1 MVVRGHPSLSLTR
14 QCRLLS
20 IGRSSLYDRPKG
32 ESAET
37 LALMRRIDA
46 LFLKYPFYGARQMVR
61 HLRREGVRIGRRR
74 AARLMRLLGL
84 QAVYRAPRTSA
95 PHLGH
100 RVYPYLLRGLAIERP
115 NHVWCAD
122 ITYIPVRRGFLYLV
136 AIMDWASRCVLAWRL
151 SNTLDAGF
159 CVEALDEALA
169 RHGTP
174 QIFNT
179 DQGSQFTGFAFTA
192 RLREAGI
199 RISMDGRGRCMDN
212 IFIERLW
219 RSLKYEAVYLHEIA
233 DGFAARRVIGQ
244 WIGFYNTERPHS
256 ALGGRTPAEAYR
268 GDTPVDMMD
277 KPLRA
282 LTTYPQAQQQ
292 QQKDRSKRI
301 LAAQTSTGIHL
312 ENAVSLS
319 DKPTPPPGPGAK
331 PAMTGRSPAAARPRR
346 SPAPNAAERCGIS
359 APSLPGAANIRPAD
373 RRMRRREPA
382 SCLDPDSADI
392 LSANQPARPRARPHA
407 RQGPDAPSIFACPT
421 PKTGSRRNQLPQPD
435 NNRHTAS
442 PARRLS
448 PHTSH
453 IANASAGRPRLRSI
467 GLSRLCRANAIL
479 KIRARVRS
487 RARRRPGSQPSRDR
501 LDPFP
506 RKTMPKARSGRGR
519 GLHPRTPEVR
529 TQGVSVRATR
539 KPKAWIRKSGPNQN
553 R

>member
-319 DKPTPPPGPGAK
+319 DKPTPPQEPGDNSAFSAARTTASHSFCVNRIERWKLLVAIVISPVRAFPRPLRKRDTGRFRTATACFLVHWPRVTAGGTLVFFPSPVALRTALWSIHVKHDENTSHNSRGLRMTQSEPHVPIMVLAPSGASRAPESTDVHPCRICAPGA
-331 PAMTGRSPAAARPRR
+331 
-346 SPAPNAAERCGIS
+346 
-359 APSLPGAANIRPAD
+359 L
-373 RRMRRREPA
+373 
-382 SCLDPDSADI
+382 
-392 LSANQPARPRARPHA
+392 
-407 RQGPDAPSIFACPT
+407 
-421 PKTGSRRNQLPQPD
+421 
-435 NNRHTAS
+435 
-442 PARRLS
+442 
-448 PHTSH
+448 
-453 IANASAGRPRLRSI
+453 
-467 GLSRLCRANAIL
+467 
-479 KIRARVRS
+479 
-487 RARRRPGSQPSRDR
+487 
-501 LDPFP
+501 
-506 RKTMPKARSGRGR
+506 
-519 GLHPRTPEVR
+519 
-529 TQGVSVRATR
+529 GVT
-539 KPKAWIRKSGPNQN
+539 N
-553 R
+553 